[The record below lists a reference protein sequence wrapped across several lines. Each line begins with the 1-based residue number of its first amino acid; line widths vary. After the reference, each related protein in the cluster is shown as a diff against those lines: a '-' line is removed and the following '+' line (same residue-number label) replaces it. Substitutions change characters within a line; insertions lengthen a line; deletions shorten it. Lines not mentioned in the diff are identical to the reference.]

1 MQNALTAI
9 EGRDLHLLIFSA
21 ECLSEG
27 YGSATALRTFIDAAL
42 EYSSWR
48 LTLVVPRSAQDG
60 QANAASRVRVLSI
73 PRLGIRNRRGQIL
86 GYAMLGSWRIMTESI
101 SKPNVVISWQPIPAG
116 AMGALA
122 SKLYR
127 VPHIVRTCGPELARQ
142 WSRFPLITLA
152 SKPLT
157 KRLLRG
163 ADAVVI
169 KSKLERAL
177 IDRYVIE
184 QRAHLIPNAVGRQFF
199 VTPRGH
205 DDTTT
210 RFLTVCQLE
219 SHKGVK
225 KLIAAFATVT
235 SKISKQC
242 SLTIVGDG
250 SQRSHLQRAA
260 LATNADIKFLG
271 RVPHTRIPDLY
282 ASHDVF
288 ILPSVMEGCSNATLE
303 AAAAG
308 LAVIGTRTAVG
319 DLVDDGVNGMLSR
332 AADEPSLAE
341 AIERFLALD
350 SQRESMRAAARRTV
364 EIHHPERL
372 LRSYGELL
380 ASLC

>member
-1 MQNALTAI
+1 MTAI

-27 YGSATALRTFIDAAL
+27 YGSATALRTFIDAVM
-42 EYSSWR
+42 EYTSWR
-48 LTLVVPRSAQDG
+48 LTLVVPSSTQSG
-60 QANAASRVRVLSI
+60 QANTTSRVRVLSI
-73 PRLGIRNRRGQIL
+73 RRLGIRNRRAQIL
-86 GYAMLGSWRIMTESI
+86 SYAMLGAWRTMTKSI
-101 SKPNVVISWQPIPAG
+101 YKPNVVISWQPIPAG
-116 AMGALA
+116 AMGTLA
-122 SKLYR
+122 SKRFR

-157 KRLLRG
+157 KRLLCG

-177 IDRYVIE
+177 VDRYVID
-184 QRAHLIPNAVGRQFF
+184 QQAHLIPNAVGRQFF
-199 VTPRGH
+199 VTPRAG
-205 DDTTT
+205 DDTAT

-219 SHKGVK
+219 SHKGVA

-235 SKISKQC
+235 SRISKRC

-250 SQRSHLQRAA
+250 SQRSYLQRAA
-260 LATNADIKFLG
+260 LATSADIKFLG
-271 RVPHTRIPDLY
+271 RVPYTHIPDLY

-288 ILPSVMEGCSNATLE
+288 ILPSAMEGCSNAVLE

-319 DLVDDGVNGMLSR
+319 DLVQDGVSGMLSR
-332 AADEPSLAE
+332 AADEPSLTE
-341 AIERFLALD
+341 AIERFLALN
-350 SQRESMRAAARRTV
+350 SQRESMRAAARRTA

-372 LRSYGELL
+372 LRSYAELL
-380 ASLC
+380 ALLC